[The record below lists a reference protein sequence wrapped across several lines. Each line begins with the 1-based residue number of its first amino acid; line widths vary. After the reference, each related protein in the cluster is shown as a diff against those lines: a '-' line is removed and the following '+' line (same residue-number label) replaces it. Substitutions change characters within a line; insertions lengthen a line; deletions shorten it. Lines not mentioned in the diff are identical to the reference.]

1 MGSNKDLNNSASV
14 YNLSKNRDVQ
24 QQQHSSSD
32 DRNGYKSA
40 GHRTDTPQQSQ
51 FQPFPYPTQ
60 AAGHPSHTAYHYP
73 FDMSKLGYQ
82 FGHQTQPP
90 QAHPHHPPTAHP
102 HPPPVVH
109 PPSQQPQT
117 QPPPSKPPPQARHS
131 SFDVSR
137 SSLAQPPLGPPGS
150 TSIDKSRSNGIN
162 SSSPQASTCPQV
174 SHHPAANLV
183 PPKPN
188 FPSHYLDHF
197 ANNPSIKQ
205 LLPQKPRPPA
215 PPSTTTS
222 LMSQERLKPEATVT
236 STASAVTFPG
246 IGSQS
251 VPTIEQQRLT
261 NYEASKSQLQTA
273 IETPKRKMNLN
284 SSTSP
289 PHSPSNE
296 MNEKDSKRK
305 ASLSNDDLA
314 AMEPVQK
321 KQKLAVFNDESDPYR
336 FDEDESKPVTN
347 MDVGGAN
354 GSMELT
360 RFGKPVDSP
369 NSSSPG
375 PNSAYSSYK
384 FKSALLSRNSG
395 IDLPKL
401 SSKSVPLTF
410 ESQTN
415 IFLEACDRFMEDLN
429 SKPMSV
435 SKRASIGVYSYTFL
449 EKYYYKIF

>member
-1 MGSNKDLNNSASV
+1 M
-14 YNLSKNRDVQ
+14 
-24 QQQHSSSD
+24 
-32 DRNGYKSA
+32 
-40 GHRTDTPQQSQ
+40 
-51 FQPFPYPTQ
+51 
-60 AAGHPSHTAYHYP
+60 
-73 FDMSKLGYQ
+73 
-82 FGHQTQPP
+82 
-90 QAHPHHPPTAHP
+90 
-102 HPPPVVH
+102 
-109 PPSQQPQT
+109 
-117 QPPPSKPPPQARHS
+117 
-131 SFDVSR
+131 
-137 SSLAQPPLGPPGS
+137 
-150 TSIDKSRSNGIN
+150 
-162 SSSPQASTCPQV
+162 
-174 SHHPAANLV
+174 

-188 FPSHYLDHF
+188 YPSHYLDHF
-197 ANNPSIKQ
+197 SNNPSIKQ
-205 LLPQKPRPPA
+205 LLPQKPRPPPA
-215 PPSTTTS
+215 PPSTTAS
-222 LMSQERLKPEATVT
+222 LMSQERLKPEVVT
-236 STASAVTFPG
+236 STASAVTFPGG

-284 SSTSP
+284 SSSTSP

-296 MNEKDSKRK
+296 INEKDSKRK
-305 ASLSNDDLA
+305 ASLSNSDLA

-435 SKRASIGVYSYTFL
+435 SKRASIGVYSYTFFFL
-449 EKYYYKIF
+449 EKKYCKNFKISKNK